1 MSDSLEPVVFIAPDP
16 AELAPLFPGYEIQG
30 LIATGGMGAVY
41 CAVQKSLDRKVA
53 LKILPRELSK
63 DAVFCA
69 GFEAEAKAMA
79 RLNHP
84 NLIGVF
90 DFGEVNGMLF
100 IIMEYVPGK
109 SLFHSANGRAID
121 PTEVIRLVVGICQG
135 LAHAHANGIIH
146 RDIKPSNVLLDLS
159 AMPKIGDFGL
169 ARPIDRQVLEG
180 EQVYGTPHYTAPEVV
195 ASPRS
200 VDQRADIF
208 SVGVL
213 LHELLTSKLPADDQR
228 PASLIAHCDV
238 RFDDIIRRATQQLPA
253 ARYANARD
261 MANDLQAIAASPVA
275 ASFRRNAP
283 APVYAVPAREKS
295 SNTVTPY
302 FVAAAILIAIAAYAY
317 NSRKSHE
324 PTTLR
329 TVVVAPLSPPK
340 TKKIDKPKAA
350 PKPKP
355 KATPNTKKT
364 PESPPVTKPTP
375 TPPPATDHEEPQI
388 PPVAPEP
395 KIPASPAPVE
405 PPPVEPAAPPMAVE
419 AATPSSEPVAPI
431 AREPKYDVPAL
442 FDRARKMMQERTLP
456 VIAAHQKSLKDNIS
470 SFERDSKRQIRKLDH
485 KDNEESRMESLS
497 RLVEDWKSQNFR
509 IPEKP
514 HLEYDIAKPLKA
526 ILDEH
531 LKNQAHIDE
540 ELQQGF
546 APHAEFYIYG
556 LEKTI
561 EHLKKDDDPAA
572 ISLIQN
578 EIEQTKSDP
587 QHFVDLMMPH
597 E

>member
-1 MSDSLEPVVFIAPDP
+1 MSDSLEPVVFVAPDP

-63 DAVFCA
+63 DAGFCA

-109 SLFHSANGRAID
+109 SLFHSANGLAID
-121 PTEVIRLVVGICQG
+121 PAEVIRLVVGICQG
-135 LAHAHANGIIH
+135 LAHAHANGILH
-146 RDIKPSNVLLDLS
+146 RDIKPSNVLLDQS

-169 ARPIDRQVLEG
+169 ARPIDRQVIEG
-180 EQVYGTPHYTAPEVV
+180 ELVYGTPHYTAPEVV
-195 ASPRS
+195 ESPRS

-283 APVYAVPAREKS
+283 APVYAAQAKEKS

-302 FVAAAILIAIAAYAY
+302 FVAAAIVIAIAAYAY
-317 NSRKSHE
+317 NSRKSYE
-324 PTTLR
+324 PSTLK
-329 TVVVAPLSPPK
+329 TSVVVAPSPPK
-340 TKKIDKPKAA
+340 TKKIDKPKAI
-350 PKPKP
+350 
-355 KATPNTKKT
+355 PNTKKT
-364 PESPPVTKPTP
+364 PESPPVTKPNP
-375 TPPPATDHEEPQI
+375 TPPPATDHEESQI

-395 KIPASPAPVE
+395 EIPVSPAPIEPSTVE
-405 PPPVEPAAPPMAVE
+405 PSPIEPPAPPMAE
-419 AATPSSEPVAPI
+419 GSANPHLEPVAPV
-431 AREPKYDVPAL
+431 ARKPKYDVPAL
-442 FDRARKMMQERTLP
+442 FDRARKMMKERTLP
-456 VIAAHQKSLKDNIS
+456 VVAVHQKSLKENIS
-470 SFERDSKRQIRKLDH
+470 NFERDSKRQIRKLDH
-485 KDNEESRMESLS
+485 KDDEESRMESLS
-497 RLVEDWKSQNFR
+497 RLVEDWKSQGFR

-514 HLEYDIAKPLKA
+514 HLEFDGAEPLKA
-526 ILDEH
+526 ILNEH
-531 LKNQAHIDE
+531 LKSQAHIDE

-561 EHLKKDDDPAA
+561 ERLKKDDDPAA

-587 QHFVDLMMPH
+587 QHFVDLITH
-597 E
+597 HG

>member
-1 MSDSLEPVVFIAPDP
+1 MSDSLEPVVFVAPNP

-41 CAVQKSLDRKVA
+41 CAVQKSLDRIVA

-146 RDIKPSNVLLDLS
+146 RDIKPSNILLDAS

-180 EQVYGTPHYTAPEVV
+180 EQIYGTPHYTAPEVV
-195 ASPRS
+195 ESPRS

-228 PASLIAHCDV
+228 LASLIAHSDV
-238 RFDDIIRRATQQLPA
+238 RFDDIIRRATQQQPA
-253 ARYANARD
+253 ARYADARD
-261 MANDLQAIAASPVA
+261 MANDLQAIAAPPMA

-283 APVYAVPAREKS
+283 APVYAAQAKEKS
-295 SNTVTPY
+295 SNTMTPY
-302 FVAAAILIAIAAYAY
+302 FIAAAIVIAIAAYAY
-317 NSRKSHE
+317 NSRKFYE
-324 PTTLR
+324 LTTLK
-329 TVVVAPLSPPK
+329 TAVVASPTPPK
-340 TKKIDKPKAA
+340 TDKINKPKAI
-350 PKPKP
+350 
-355 KATPNTKKT
+355 PNADKIA
-364 PESPPVTKPTP
+364 ESPTVIKP
-375 TPPPATDHEEPQI
+375 TPPPPPVADHNQPQI
-388 PPVAPEP
+388 PPVASEP

-405 PPPVEPAAPPMAVE
+405 PPAVEPTAPPMAE
-419 AATPSSEPVAPI
+419 ETAAQNPEPVAPVV
-431 AREPKYDVPAL
+431 REPKYDVPAL
-442 FDRARKMMQERTLP
+442 FDRARKMMKERTLP
-456 VIAAHQKSLKDNIS
+456 VVTVHQKSLKENIS
-470 SFERDSKRQIRKLDH
+470 SFKRDSKRQIRKLAH
-485 KDNEESRMESLS
+485 NKDDGESRMEFLS
-497 RLVEDWKSQNFR
+497 RVVEDWQSQGFR
-509 IPEKP
+509 IPENP
-514 HLEYDIAKPLKA
+514 DLEFDEAKSLNA

>member
-1 MSDSLEPVVFIAPDP
+1 MSDSLEPVVFVAPDP

-63 DAVFCA
+63 DAGFCA

-109 SLFHSANGRAID
+109 SLFHSANGLAID

-146 RDIKPSNVLLDLS
+146 RDIKPSNVLLDQS

-180 EQVYGTPHYTAPEVV
+180 ELVYGTPHYTAPEVV
-195 ASPRS
+195 ESPRS

-228 PASLIAHCDV
+228 PASLIAHCNV

-275 ASFRRNAP
+275 ASIRRNAP
-283 APVYAVPAREKS
+283 TPVYAIQAKEKS
-295 SNTVTPY
+295 SNTAMPY
-302 FVAAAILIAIAAYAY
+302 FVVAAIVIAIVAYAY
-317 NSRKSHE
+317 NSRKSYE
-324 PTTLR
+324 PATLK
-329 TVVVAPLSPPK
+329 TAVVASPSAPK
-340 TKKIDKPKAA
+340 TDKTS
-350 PKPKP
+350 KP
-355 KATPNTKKT
+355 KATPKPKAIPNNKKI
-364 PESPPVTKPTP
+364 PEATPVTELSPSV
-375 TPPPATDHEEPQI
+375 ADHTQPQI

-395 KIPASPAPVE
+395 KISVSPASVG
-405 PPPVEPAAPPMAVE
+405 PPPVEPT
-419 AATPSSEPVAPI
+419 ATPMPEETATPNPEPVAPI
-431 AREPKYDVPAL
+431 ARAPKYDVAAL
-442 FDRARKMMQERTLP
+442 FDRARKMMKERSLP
-456 VIAAHQKSLKDNIS
+456 VVAINQKSLKENMS

-485 KDNEESRMESLS
+485 NDDESRMESLS
-497 RLVEDWKSQNFR
+497 RVVEDWKSQGFR
-509 IPEKP
+509 IPENP
-514 HLEYDIAKPLKA
+514 QLEFDIAKPLKA
-526 ILDEH
+526 ILNEH
-531 LKNQAHIDE
+531 LENQVRIDE

-546 APHAEFYIYG
+546 SPHAEFYING

-561 EHLKKDDDPAA
+561 EHLTGDDDPAA

-587 QHFVDLMMPH
+587 QHFVDLIMHH

>member
-1 MSDSLEPVVFIAPDP
+1 MSDSLEPVVFVAPNP
-16 AELAPLFPGYEIQG
+16 AELVPLFPGYEIQG

-63 DAVFCA
+63 DAGFCA

-121 PTEVIRLVVGICQG
+121 PIEVIRLVVGICQG

-146 RDIKPSNVLLDLS
+146 RDIKPSNILLDPS
-159 AMPKIGDFGL
+159 ANPKIGDFGL

-195 ASPRS
+195 ESPRS

-238 RFDDIIRRATQQLPA
+238 RFDDIIRRATQQIPA

-283 APVYAVPAREKS
+283 APVYAAQAEEKS
-295 SNTVTPY
+295 SNTATPY
-302 FVAAAILIAIAAYAY
+302 FVAAAIVIAIAAYAY
-317 NSRKSHE
+317 NSRKFYE
-324 PTTLR
+324 PTTLK
-329 TVVVAPLSPPK
+329 TAVVAAPSPPK
-340 TKKIDKPKAA
+340 TDKIDKL
-350 PKPKP
+350 
-355 KATPNTKKT
+355 KATPNADKIA
-364 PESPPVTKPTP
+364 ESPTVIKPM
-375 TPPPATDHEEPQI
+375 PPPPPVADHNQPQI

-395 KIPASPAPVE
+395 KISVSPAPVE
-405 PPPVEPAAPPMAVE
+405 PPAVEPTAPPMAE
-419 AATPSSEPVAPI
+419 ETATQNPEPVAPVV
-431 AREPKYDVPAL
+431 REPKYDVPAL
-442 FDRARKMMQERTLP
+442 FDRARKMMKERTLP
-456 VIAAHQKSLKDNIS
+456 VVTVHQKSLKENIA
-470 SFERDSKRQIRKLDH
+470 SFKRDSKRQIRKLAH
-485 KDNEESRMESLS
+485 NKDDGESRMESLS
-497 RLVEDWKSQNFR
+497 RVVEDWQSQGFR

-514 HLEYDIAKPLKA
+514 DLEFDEAKSLKA
-526 ILDEH
+526 ILNEH
-531 LKNQAHIDE
+531 LENQVRIDE

-561 EHLKKDDDPAA
+561 ERLKGDDDPAA

-578 EIEQTKSDP
+578 EIEQTKHDP
-587 QHFVDLMMPH
+587 QHFVDLITHH